1 MNEVQKEQ
9 LIDEYDEATLKLFME
24 KYEEFEGT
32 LLWNEYQTALRANE
46 LAPMPTELDVRCKDI
61 IRIHL
66 LSGNSS

>member
-32 LLWNEYQTALRANE
+32 LLWNEYQMALDNNETAEMPATLDIRCRE
-46 LAPMPTELDVRCKDI
+46 LIQAYMSNRNRE
-61 IRIHL
+61 
-66 LSGNSS
+66 